1 MRQSKIYSDMCM
13 INTYHLYVV
22 SKEAELRKREQNGG
36 CQGEGVSEMGKCW
49 SKGKAIRRVS
59 FGDLIYPMV
68 IIMNTTVLLT

>member
-1 MRQSKIYSDMCM
+1 
-13 INTYHLYVV
+13 
-22 SKEAELRKREQNGG
+22 
-36 CQGEGVSEMGKCW
+36 MGKCW